1 MWQSSTS
8 KILLEYW
15 ANMSFLKELEELKVD
30 RISGASELAR
40 KAAQILVG
48 FTKET
53 KSPDNQ
59 RFLIELTK
67 LGKSLL
73 AAQPESVPIFNLVN
87 SILLATEHVRES
99 LALSDLR
106 NFTYEKAQ
114 EFKSNSLKALDRIA
128 IWGTPL
134 IENNFKIMTISNST
148 AVYYLLRKAKESRT
162 NFEVY
167 VPESRPVFEGRL
179 LAKKLADLGIAVHLI
194 TDASMGY
201 FIGRI
206 NLILV
211 GADCISETTFTN
223 KVGTWLL
230 ALLAKDAKIP
240 FYVASERSKFISEL
254 LRKKGTFSGSP
265 LEVWG
270 EKYNKIEV
278 ENPYFEQIPLSYCK
292 KFITNDGFFLP
303 SQIPKTIRK
312 SRVAQDLLG

>member
-8 KILLEYW
+8 KILLESW

-30 RISGASELAR
+30 RISGASDLAR
-40 KAAQILVG
+40 KAAEILVG
-48 FTKET
+48 FSKET

-67 LGKSLL
+67 LGKSLI

-128 IWGTPL
+128 IWGMPL

-148 AVYYLLRKAKESRT
+148 AVYYILRKAKQGRT

-179 LAKKLADLGIAVHLI
+179 LAKKLADLGISVHLI
-194 TDASMGY
+194 TDASMGH

-223 KVGTWLL
+223 KVGTWYL
-230 ALLAKDAKIP
+230 ALLAKEFKIP
-240 FYVASERSKFISEL
+240 FFVASERSKFISEL
-254 LRKKGTFSGSP
+254 VRKKGSFFGNP
-265 LEVWG
+265 QEVWEG
-270 EKYNKIEV
+270 NSDKIEI

-292 KFITNDGFFLP
+292 KFITNDGFFVP

-312 SRVAQDLLG
+312 SRVSQDLLA